1 MSTAVVNTPVE
12 AGPASAGHLPSTL
25 RVGLARGGI
34 ELKQFFRQKDAVIFT
49 FAFPAFLTF
58 MLGMIYDEPV
68 HGTDVKMSQI
78 FAAGMIAY
86 GILSTAFISMGVGIS
101 VDREDGT
108 LKRLRGTPVT
118 AGAYFIGKIILVA
131 VAAIAETILLLTVGV
146 FLFDVELPTDPARW
160 LTFAWLLPLSIVSCT
175 LLGIAASSL
184 ARSAKSAP
192 AVLNLPAIG
201 LQFIS
206 GIFVHIAALPDAMV
220 QVAAFFPVKWMGQG
234 FRSVFLPDKMAAQEA
249 AGAWEHGMTA
259 IVLGAWCVIGL
270 VLCLVTFRWTERRTR

>member
-1 MSTAVVNTPVE
+1 MSTSAVDAPGGI
-12 AGPASAGHLPSTL
+12 AAASAPRLPSTL
-25 RVGLARGGI
+25 ALGLARGGV

-49 FAFPAFLTF
+49 FLFPAFLTF
-58 MLGMIYDEPV
+58 MLGLIYDEPA
-68 HGTDVKMSQI
+68 HGTDVTMSQV
-78 FAAGMIAY
+78 FAASMIAY

-118 AGAYFIGKIILVA
+118 AGAYFIGKTLLVA
-131 VAAIAETILLLTVGV
+131 VATFAETVLLLAVGV
-146 FLFDVELPTDPARW
+146 ALFDVRLPTDPARW
-160 LTFAWLLPLSIVSCT
+160 LTFAWLLPLSVVSCT

-220 QVAAFFPVKWMGQG
+220 RVAAFFPVKWMGQG
-234 FRSVFLPDKMAAQEA
+234 FRSVFLPDTMAAQEA
-249 AGAWEHGMTA
+249 GGGWEHGMTA
-259 IVLGAWCVIGL
+259 LVLGAWCVLGL
-270 VLCLVTFRWTERRTR
+270 VLCLLTFRWTERRAR